1 MSQFRV
7 EVRTFRRKPTG
18 RLPPGLV
25 ALALGG
31 FGIGLTEFLIAGLLP
46 QVASDFAVSEAAA
59 GRLISGYA
67 LSVAVGAIVLTAAT
81 ARLPRKWVLLGLVA
95 LFVIGN
101 LLCAVAPDY
110 PVMML
115 GRIVAALCHGSFFG
129 IGSLVARG
137 LVAPERKSRAVAVMF
152 AGLTLANVLGVP
164 FGALVGER
172 WGWRSA
178 FWAVTAVGVLALA
191 GIAALVPTAAR
202 GDGAE
207 PAPTAARGD
216 GAEPAPTAAGEG
228 RAEPVLRAV
237 GGDGVEPVPTAVGE
251 GRAEPVLRA
260 AGGDGVEPVL
270 RAAGGDGVEPVLRA
284 AGGDGVEPVLRAA
297 GGDGV
302 EPVLR
307 AAGGDGVEPVPTAA
321 GEGRAEPVPPIGLRD
336 QLRAFRSWQV
346 WLTLTATAL
355 GYGGMF
361 GAFSY
366 LAYTFTEVGGF
377 SAADVAWLLM
387 VYGVGLVVGNV
398 VGGRAADRDRDRT
411 LMLALLGLAVTLAA
425 FGLLA
430 ANAPACVVLVFLMGL
445 TGFAAVPGMITRVT
459 DHAHGAALAAG
470 ANVSASNVGNAL
482 GAWLGGL
489 ALSAGLGY
497 RAPLFVG
504 SGIVAVSVV
513 VMAVAAYANRL
524 REIP

>member
-1 MSQFRV
+1 M
-7 EVRTFRRKPTG
+7 
-18 RLPPGLV
+18 PPGLV

-46 QVASDFAVSEAAA
+46 QIASSFAVSEAAA

-67 LSVAVGAIVLTAAT
+67 LSVAVGAIALTAAT
-81 ARLPRKWVLLGLVA
+81 ARLPRKQVLVGLVA

-101 LLCAVAPDY
+101 LLSAVAPNY

-129 IGSLVARG
+129 IGSLVARD

-178 FWAVTAVGVLALA
+178 FWAVTAIGVLALA
-191 GIAALVPTAAR
+191 GIAALVPTP
-202 GDGAE
+202 AE
-207 PAPTAARGD
+207 ADSAP
-216 GAEPAPTAAGEG
+216 PSN
-228 RAEPVLRAV
+228 LRA
-237 GGDGVEPVPTAVGE
+237 
-251 GRAEPVLRA
+251 
-260 AGGDGVEPVL
+260 
-270 RAAGGDGVEPVLRA
+270 
-284 AGGDGVEPVLRAA
+284 
-297 GGDGV
+297 
-302 EPVLR
+302 
-307 AAGGDGVEPVPTAA
+307 
-321 GEGRAEPVPPIGLRD
+321 
-336 QLRAFRSWQV
+336 QLRAFRSAQV

-366 LAYTFTEVGGF
+366 IAYTFTEVGGF
-377 SAADVAWLLM
+377 SAPDVAWLLM

-398 VGGRAADRDRDRT
+398 VGGRAADHDRDRA
-411 LMLALLGLAVTLAA
+411 LLLALLGLTVTLTV

-430 ANAPACVVLVFLMGL
+430 ASAPASVLLVFLMGL

-459 DHAHGAALAAG
+459 DHAHGAALAAS

-504 SGIVAVSVV
+504 AGIVAVAVA
-513 VMAVAAYANRL
+513 VMAIAARAARAAQASRAAQAV

>member
-1 MSQFRV
+1 MPS
-7 EVRTFRRKPTG
+7 
-18 RLPPGLV
+18 GLI

-46 QVASDFAVSEAAA
+46 QVASSFAVSEAAA

-67 LSVAVGAIVLTAAT
+67 LSVAIGAIALTAAT
-81 ARLPRKWVLLGLVA
+81 ARLPRKQVLVGLVA

-101 LLCAVAPDY
+101 LLSAIAPSY

-129 IGSLVARG
+129 IGSLVARD

-172 WGWRSA
+172 WGWRAA
-178 FWAVTAVGVLALA
+178 FWAVTGIGVLALA
-191 GIAALVPTAAR
+191 GIVALVPHRTGR
-202 GDGAE
+202 V
-207 PAPTAARGD
+207 PPPTALD
-216 GAEPAPTAAGEG
+216 GGFGSGPLPAVG
-228 RAEPVLRAV
+228 LRA
-237 GGDGVEPVPTAVGE
+237 
-251 GRAEPVLRA
+251 
-260 AGGDGVEPVL
+260 
-270 RAAGGDGVEPVLRA
+270 
-284 AGGDGVEPVLRAA
+284 
-297 GGDGV
+297 
-302 EPVLR
+302 
-307 AAGGDGVEPVPTAA
+307 
-321 GEGRAEPVPPIGLRD
+321 

-377 SAADVAWLLM
+377 SSADVAWLLM
-387 VYGVGLVVGNV
+387 VYGVGLVVGNL
-398 VGGRAADRDRDRT
+398 VGGRAADHDRDRT
-411 LMLALLGLAVTLAA
+411 LLLSLLGLTLTLAV

-430 ANAPACVVLVFLMGL
+430 ESAVASVILVFLMGV
-445 TGFAAVPGMITRVT
+445 TGFAGVPGMITRVT
-459 DHAHGAALAAG
+459 DYAHGAALAAS

-489 ALSAGLGY
+489 ALTAGLGY
-497 RAPLFVG
+497 TAPLYVG
-504 SGIVAVSVV
+504 AGIVLASLL
-513 VMAVAAYANRL
+513 VMSVAAHRARSTADPSTTAL
-524 REIP
+524 PGHGR

>member
-1 MSQFRV
+1 M
-7 EVRTFRRKPTG
+7 
-18 RLPPGLV
+18 PPGLV

-46 QVASDFAVSEAAA
+46 QVASSFAVSEAAA

-67 LSVAVGAIVLTAAT
+67 LSVAVGAIALTAAT
-81 ARLPRKWVLLGLVA
+81 ARLPRKQVLVGLMA

-101 LLCAVAPDY
+101 LLSAVAPNY

-129 IGSLVARG
+129 IGSLVARS

-164 FGALVGER
+164 FGALAGER

-178 FWAVTAVGVLALA
+178 FWAVTAIGVLALA
-191 GIAALVPTAAR
+191 GIAALVPT
-202 GDGAE
+202 
-207 PAPTAARGD
+207 PAD
-216 GAEPAPTAAGEG
+216 AP
-228 RAEPVLRAV
+228 PNP
-237 GGDGVEPVPTAVGE
+237 GGHVSA
-251 GRAEPVLRA
+251 
-260 AGGDGVEPVL
+260 
-270 RAAGGDGVEPVLRA
+270 
-284 AGGDGVEPVLRAA
+284 
-297 GGDGV
+297 
-302 EPVLR
+302 
-307 AAGGDGVEPVPTAA
+307 
-321 GEGRAEPVPPIGLRD
+321 GLRP
-336 QLRAFRSWQV
+336 QLHAFRSSQV

-366 LAYTFTEVGGF
+366 IAYTFTEVGGF
-377 SAADVAWLLM
+377 SASDVAWLLM

-398 VGGRAADRDRDRT
+398 VGGRAADHDRDRA
-411 LMLALLGLAVTLAA
+411 LILALLGLTVTLAV

-430 ANAPACVVLVFLMGL
+430 ASAPASVVLVFLMGL

-459 DHAHGAALAAG
+459 DHAHGAALAAS

-504 SGIVAVSVV
+504 AGIVAVAAA
-513 VMAVAAYANRL
+513 VMAVAARVEVVS